1 MFNPHYNTIPFTN
14 HKIRR
19 KVDLY
24 RRKHP
29 ELTFTQAYN
38 KIFGTNYDEPREFVD
53 TRTTSSDQVKIVIPP
68 TTDDPDPKQG
78 CF

>member
-1 MFNPHYNTIPFTN
+1 MFNPQYNTIPFTN
-14 HKIRR
+14 RKIRR

-38 KIFGTNYDEPREFVD
+38 KVFGTNYDEPREFVD
-53 TRTTSSDQVKIVIPP
+53 TSTPQPKRKDDTSTALYNYPFN
-68 TTDDPDPKQG
+68 G
-78 CF
+78 R

>member
-14 HKIRR
+14 RKIRR

-38 KIFGTNYDEPREFVD
+38 KVFGTNYDEPREFVD
-53 TRTTSSDQVKIVIPP
+53 TRTYDEDMGNLASSS
-68 TTDDPDPKQG
+68 TDYPDSKQG